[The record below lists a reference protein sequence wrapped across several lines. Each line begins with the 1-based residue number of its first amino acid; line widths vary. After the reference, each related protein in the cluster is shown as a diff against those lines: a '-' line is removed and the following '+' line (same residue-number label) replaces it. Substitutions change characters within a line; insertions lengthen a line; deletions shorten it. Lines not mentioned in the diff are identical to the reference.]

1 MDDDIVNTSKNYEVK
16 RMTDIT
22 IDGKEYDLE
31 SLSDNARS
39 QLNSLRI
46 VDQKIAQLQSDL
58 AITQTARN
66 SYAQALKAELPE
78 D

>member
-1 MDDDIVNTSKNYEVK
+1 MAN
-16 RMTDIT
+16 IT

-31 SLSDNARS
+31 NLSDNARS
-39 QLNSLRI
+39 QLNSLRL

-66 SYAQALKAELPE
+66 AYAQALKSELPE
-78 D
+78 E